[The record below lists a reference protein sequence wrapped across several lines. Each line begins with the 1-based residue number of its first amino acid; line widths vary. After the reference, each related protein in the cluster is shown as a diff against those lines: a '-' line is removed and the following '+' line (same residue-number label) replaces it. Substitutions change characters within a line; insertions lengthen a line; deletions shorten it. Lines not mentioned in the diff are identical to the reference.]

1 MKNLRLARPVLF
13 FSAVLAASGA
23 LFADIVPAVLF
34 TDHAVLQRDKP
45 VPVWGSADAGEKV
58 SVTFAGQSV
67 ETVADASG
75 KWRVQLSPLA
85 ARSEGS
91 ELVIQGKNKITLTDV
106 VVGEVWLASG
116 QSNMEYMVKQVH
128 DSALEIPASA
138 ANPLVRH
145 IKINKIVG
153 NAPAAVSAA
162 TWRSAGPDTTGEFS
176 AVGYYFALDIHRIL
190 NVPVGIIG
198 SNWGGTPV
206 ESWMSPAAFA
216 TVPDIAIQV
225 EARWATAL
233 ANYPAAQKKYVDNL
247 ATWQVEQAAAK
258 AAQAP
263 FTKRKPR
270 PPAGPGHQNTPSGLY
285 QGMIAPLVPYA
296 LRGTIWYQGEAN
308 AGRANEYHAL
318 FSALIQ
324 GWRADF
330 AQGDFPFYWVQLANY
345 QLTEANNWAFLREA
359 QTKTLALPATG
370 QAVVIDLGDANDIHP
385 RNKRDVGRRLARLAL
400 ARDYNIAMIDSGP
413 VFAGAERTGH
423 GFRVRFTRAE
433 GGLFSPKNE
442 LTGFEVAG
450 ADKIFKPAR
459 AAIEDGTVL
468 VNSAEVTEPVA
479 LRYAWQSAPEA
490 SVFNREGLPAG
501 PFRTDTW

>member
-1 MKNLRLARPVLF
+1 MKKLHLASPVLVL
-13 FSAVLAASGA
+13 SALLATSGVL
-23 LFADIVPAVLF
+23 LADAVPAVLF

-45 VPVWGSADAGEKV
+45 IPVWGRADAGEKV
-58 SVTFAGQSV
+58 SVSFAGQAV

-75 KWRVQLSPLA
+75 KWSVQLSPLA
-85 ARSEGS
+85 ARNEGS
-91 ELVIQGKNKITLTDV
+91 ELVIQGKNKITLANV

-116 QSNMEYMVKQVH
+116 QSNMEYVVKQVH
-128 DSALEIPASA
+128 DAALEIPASA

-145 IKINKIVG
+145 IKINKVVG
-153 NAPAAVSAA
+153 DAAAGSSGA
-162 TWRSAGPDTTGEFS
+162 TWQAAGPATTGDFS
-176 AVGYYFALDIHRIL
+176 AVGYYFALDIHRML

-198 SNWGGTPV
+198 SNWGGTPI
-206 ESWMSPAAFA
+206 EAWMSPAAFA
-216 TVPDIAIQV
+216 TVPEPAALVQS
-225 EARWATAL
+225 RWATAL
-233 ANYPAAQKKYVDNL
+233 ANFPVAQKKYTANL
-247 ATWQVEQAAAK
+247 AAWQAEESAAK
-258 AAQAP
+258 AAKTP

-270 PPAGPGHQNTPSGLY
+270 PPAGPGHPNTPSGLY

-345 QLTEANNWAFLREA
+345 QNGEAANWAFLREA
-359 QTKTLALPATG
+359 QSKTLALPATG
-370 QAVVIDLGDANDIHP
+370 QAVIIDLGDARDIHP

-400 ARDYNIAMIDSGP
+400 ARDYSLSMIDSGP
-413 VFAGAERTGH
+413 VFASAERTDN
-423 GFRVRFTRAE
+423 GFRVRFTQAE
-433 GGLFSPKNE
+433 GGLFSPNNE
-442 LTGFEVAG
+442 LTGFELAG

-459 AAIEDGTVL
+459 AAIENGTIRVTC
-468 VNSAEVTEPVA
+468 AEVAEPVA
-479 LRYAWQSAPEA
+479 VRYAWESSPEA
-490 SVFNREGLPAG
+490 SVFNREGLPAA

>member
-1 MKNLRLARPVLF
+1 MVIHRRLNPALF
-13 FSAVLAASGA
+13 FSAVLATSGV
-23 LFADIVPAVLF
+23 LLADVVPAVLF
-34 TDHAVLQRDKP
+34 TNHAVLQRGKP
-45 VPVWGSADAGEKV
+45 VPVWGRADAGEKV
-58 SVTFAGQSV
+58 SVTFAGRSV

-75 KWRVQLSPLA
+75 KWSVQLSPLA

-91 ELVIQGKNKITLTDV
+91 ELVIQGKNKITLSNV

-116 QSNMEYMVKQVH
+116 QSNMEYRVKEVH
-128 DSALEIPASA
+128 DAALEIPASA

-145 IKINKIVG
+145 IKINRVVG
-153 NAPAAVSAA
+153 DAPTAVSSA
-162 TWRSAGPDTTGEFS
+162 TWRPAGPDATGEFS
-176 AVGYYFALDIHRIL
+176 AVGYYFALDIHRLL

-216 TVPDIAIQV
+216 TVPDVAARV
-225 EARWATAL
+225 EARWGTAL
-233 ANYPAAQKKYVDNL
+233 ANYPAAQKKYDAALVK
-247 ATWQVEQAAAK
+247 WQAEQAAAK
-258 AAQAP
+258 AAGAP
-263 FTKRKPR
+263 FSKRKPR
-270 PPAGPGHQNTPSGLY
+270 PPAGPGHPNTPSGLY
-285 QGMIAPLVPYA
+285 QGMIAPLGPYA
-296 LRGTIWYQGEAN
+296 LRGTLWYQGEAN
-308 AGRANEYHAL
+308 ASRASEYHAL

-324 GWRADF
+324 AWRADF

-345 QLTEANNWAFLREA
+345 QLTDANNWALLREA

-400 ARDYNIAMIDSGP
+400 ARDYKLAMIDRGP
-413 VFAGAERTGH
+413 VFAGAERTET
-423 GFRVRFTRAE
+423 GFRVRFTQAE

-442 LTGFEVAG
+442 LTGFEIAG
-450 ADKIFKPAR
+450 ADKVFKPAR
-459 AAIEDGTVL
+459 AVIENGTNL
-468 VNSAEVTEPVA
+468 VNSAEVAEPIAV
-479 LRYAWQSAPEA
+479 RYAWQSSPEA